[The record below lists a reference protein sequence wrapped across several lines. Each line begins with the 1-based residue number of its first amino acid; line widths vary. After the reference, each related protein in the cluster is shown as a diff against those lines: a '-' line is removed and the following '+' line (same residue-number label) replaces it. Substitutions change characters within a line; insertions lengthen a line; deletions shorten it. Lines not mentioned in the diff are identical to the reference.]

1 MDDLHLY
8 QDHSNL
14 IASMISRT
22 NPNRVLALYHTLM
35 PSRYSSIIMA
45 HHMYEINKPRTDNFN
60 FIVLKTS
67 NEKKFKSLMTYI
79 TKNDFKR
86 ILILVNKKEE
96 ACFLNK
102 KLLMESKTSINLFDY
117 LTQNELDH
125 FLPGDIIN
133 RLNNDKEEEKI
144 Y

>member
-1 MDDLHLY
+1 
-8 QDHSNL
+8 
-14 IASMISRT
+14 
-22 NPNRVLALYHTLM
+22 
-35 PSRYSSIIMA
+35 
-45 HHMYEINKPRTDNFN
+45 MYEINKPRTDNFN

-67 NEKKFKSLMTYI
+67 NEKKFKNLMTYI

-117 LTQNELDH
+117 LTQNELDN

-144 Y
+144 YQLIKRINSWDIVISKVTDFLKFCQFDIAVYYTFTDVPAFI